1 MKTLKLFFIILFLI
15 PISIKGFTKEIKGPG
30 IIKFEC
36 YNTPTISFY
45 ETIDSKNPIHSIE
58 IYNDQKLNGLEIKT
72 TEKNTLNWLKPL
84 HKDLDYDILHFQ
96 CSQIKGNWYQ
106 IVVNEETN
114 LKYWI
119 KKSNDF
125 VYVAWEKYILD
136 NFGIFPID
144 PENNP
149 ILIEPDEKSEKTKTQ
164 PINYLIATETHGDWL
179 KVKFD
184 FEFCEDE
191 KILKENEN
199 FEGFIHWKK
208 GTKLLIKYYLLL

>member
-1 MKTLKLFFIILFLI
+1 MKILKLFFIILFLI
-15 PISIKGFTKEIKGPG
+15 SISFKGFTKEIKGSG

-58 IYNDQKLNGLEIKT
+58 IYNDKKLNGLEIKT

-84 HKDLDYDILHFQ
+84 HKDLDYGILHFQ
-96 CSQIKGNWYQ
+96 CCQIKEDWFQ
-106 IVVNEETN
+106 IVVNEESN

-125 VYVAWEKYILD
+125 VYLSWGSYILD
-136 NFGIFPID
+136 AIGVRPSD
-144 PENNP
+144 PLVNP
-149 ILIEPDEKSEKTKTQ
+149 ILINPEEGSAKTKRQ
-164 PINYLIATETHGDWL
+164 PINCIIPNKIIGDWL

-184 FEFCEDE
+184 SVVCDSELDSSEY
-191 KILKENEN
+191 KN
-199 FEGFIHWKK
+199 FEGFIRWKK
-208 GTKLLIKYYLLL
+208 GNKLLIKYYLLL